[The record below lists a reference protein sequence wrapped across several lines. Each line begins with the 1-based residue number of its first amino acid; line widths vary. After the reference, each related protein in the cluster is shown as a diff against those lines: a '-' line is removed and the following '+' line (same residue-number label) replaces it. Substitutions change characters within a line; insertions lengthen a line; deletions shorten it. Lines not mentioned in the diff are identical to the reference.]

1 MKKAIVYSLILLTV
15 LTLSFTMV
23 PHTTA
28 QTQNVKILTHSW
40 YIDSLGLLVVV
51 GEVQNTGPNTIQTVI
66 LGGAAS
72 GSDGTQVEANPTP
85 AYVQYLAPNQKAPFY
100 IEFYDQNGNNNG
112 IWPSQDVSNIN
123 LAVINADPTANY
135 TYPDVK
141 VQSSQG
147 AASQD
152 GVYWVTGSVK
162 NTGSQTAQNVM
173 IIGTFYNQE
182 NTVVA
187 VGYSQTL
194 TPASLT
200 PQNTATFKLGAFD
213 LNQTIIPAA
222 QKIAKYDLLVQV
234 EGPILVGNAPI
245 VTPYQGDTQTT
256 PTPTSTDTG
265 GGGPTG
271 FPPNSRDSNTTEPLS
286 TTVIIGIVIAVAIA
300 IVAVAIMMMRKR
312 KSQTQESTEPQRNQ
326 PKKTPK
332 RERR

>member
-1 MKKAIVYSLILLTV
+1 MKKTIIYSLILLTV
-15 LTLSFTMV
+15 LSLSLTMV
-23 PHTTA
+23 PHTSA

-72 GSDGTQVEANPTP
+72 GSDGTTVEANPTP

-112 IWPSQDVSNIN
+112 IWPSQDVSNID

-141 VQSSQG
+141 VQNSQG

-187 VGYSQTL
+187 TGYSQTL

-245 VTPYQGDTQTT
+245 VTPYQGDTQAT
-256 PTPTSTDTG
+256 PMPSATAT

-271 FPPNSRDSNTTEPLS
+271 FPPNSQDSNTTEPLP
-286 TTVIIGIVIAVAIA
+286 TTVIIGIVIAVTIA
-300 IVAVAIMMMRKR
+300 IVAVAIVMMRKR